1 MKCLNKLTFEK
12 FQNFIVN
19 DLEISY
25 WNIFEGDLLRR
36 AESIKNTKYFQILK
50 KKSQCQQINASDTE
64 IVTWIDTLRL
74 IYETIKELPQ
84 KILQELIIIQE
95 YLMPFNLQRADYLLV
110 YRNRILIV
118 EFSFEKYDDC
128 EKPDNYGKSKNDG
141 KPANYGSKVQQVL
154 GYKELLQDLLP
165 NYIDVGTYVYKYK
178 AEIKNYLVTKINK
191 FTNKDEPINNER
203 KFACKHYIQRFF
215 EKEPIEINK
224 KEIAINELNQIAIYE
239 ENRIQEAQKDREIN
253 KQINIL
259 IKKYLRVKEKFNKY
273 LIVFENEYYFYVF
286 DEDVEKVSKLLHT
299 YNIKRAMFEGT
310 IHQYLKINIRNKE
323 YLKQCV
329 KSIWVKIK
337 E

>member
-12 FQNFIVN
+12 FQNFVVN

-50 KKSQCQQINASDTE
+50 KKSQSQQIDATDKE

-110 YRNRILIV
+110 YQNRILIV
-118 EFSFEKYDDC
+118 EFSFEKYDD
-128 EKPDNYGKSKNDG
+128 YGV
-141 KPANYGSKVQQVL
+141 KVQQVL

-178 AEIKNYLVTKINK
+178 AEVKNYLVTKINK
-191 FTNKDEPINNER
+191 FTNKDEPVNNER

-273 LIVFENEYYFYVF
+273 LIVFENEHYFYVF

-310 IHQYLKINIRNKE
+310 IHQYMKINIRNKE

>member
-12 FQNFIVN
+12 FQNFVVN

-50 KKSQCQQINASDTE
+50 KKSQSQQIDATDKE

-110 YRNRILIV
+110 YQNRILIV
-118 EFSFEKYDDC
+118 EFSFEKYDD
-128 EKPDNYGKSKNDG
+128 YGV
-141 KPANYGSKVQQVL
+141 KVQQVL

-178 AEIKNYLVTKINK
+178 AEVKNYLVTKINK
-191 FTNKDEPINNER
+191 FTNKDEPVNNER

-273 LIVFENEYYFYVF
+273 LIVFENEHYFYVF

-329 KSIWVKIK
+329 KSICVKIK

>member
-12 FQNFIVN
+12 FQNFVVN

-50 KKSQCQQINASDTE
+50 KKSQSQQIDATDKE

-110 YRNRILIV
+110 YQNRILIV
-118 EFSFEKYDDC
+118 EFSFEKYDD
-128 EKPDNYGKSKNDG
+128 YGV
-141 KPANYGSKVQQVL
+141 KVQQVL

-178 AEIKNYLVTKINK
+178 AEVKNYLVTKINK
-191 FTNKDEPINNER
+191 FTNKDEPVNNER

-273 LIVFENEYYFYVF
+273 LIVFENEHYFYVF